1 MTGLVNFPGKVMC
14 PACNLPVLPEH
25 ILPRGL
31 CMSCDDDAKVAGTM
45 AVMASKVPQ
54 RGFKEALAE
63 VKKAGR
69 PLTLDIA
76 EAAMDELGGAVELG
90 KMMAQDLKK
99 LRGDHLPSELKEF
112 FDPDFKTIKGLYESL
127 VRLSSERDKLVGETG
142 DPLEGIGEADLMAIA
157 SQAAILR
164 LEGDADF
171 RRQLLS
177 ELVKLDPNAVV
188 EAAGEALNIIE
199 AGPKVEVLGG

>member
-1 MTGLVNFPGKVMC
+1 
-14 PACNLPVLPEH
+14 
-25 ILPRGL
+25 
-31 CMSCDDDAKVAGTM
+31 MSCDESATTAGQI

-69 PLTLDIA
+69 PLTLDVA
-76 EAAMDELGGAVELG
+76 EAAMDELGGASQLG
-90 KMMAQDLKK
+90 RMMAEDLKR
-99 LRGDHLPSELKEF
+99 LRGDGLTEEQMVFH
-112 FDPDFKTIKGLYESL
+112 DTDYKTVKGLYECL
-127 VRLSSERDKLVGETG
+127 VRLAGDRDKMVGETG
-142 DPLEGIGEADLMAIA
+142 DPLSDLSEVDLMNIA

-199 AGPKVEVLGG
+199 VGPRVEVIDG